1 MSLEFSNNSMMSS
14 SSKKK
19 LEGGI
24 FDFNPIS
31 DTFLTIA
38 AAAPLLQGPTHIYG
52 IAHTRKQETDR
63 VHAMATELRKLGQRV
78 DETEDSLRIVPDLD
92 ALKVRAVKKPE
103 IETYSD
109 HRVAMSFG
117 ILGSYD
123 LLGDGSPWLKIL
135 DPNCCAKTFPDFFVK
150 LKALLQA
157 SLHS

>member
-1 MSLEFSNNSMMSS
+1 M
-14 SSKKK
+14 
-19 LEGGI
+19 
-24 FDFNPIS
+24 
-31 DTFLTIA
+31 
-38 AAAPLLQGPTHIYG
+38 
-52 IAHTRKQETDR
+52 
-63 VHAMATELRKLGQRV
+63 